1 MAKRKRPTDIKQ
13 YTKQRKLETEQHEP
27 LQKLGVIAGAFYE
40 CQDVHLSDNFFKIPC
55 IIYQCCVVKH
65 DEIHVAPSLKKIHC
79 YLHSVRTSMA
89 LLNSFCIINNKAV
102 SINYNAFKTVKYII
116 MPLVWPHE
124 LTNFCL
130 KYFHQ
135 SQNVTMAAPVTFQH
149 KIIQIIFTFSYI
161 NKNIINIISKG
172 LLNFHFCNFMNQIMS
187 LIIRNPFH

>member
-40 CQDVHLSDNFFKIPC
+40 WQDVHLSDNFFKIPC

-65 DEIHVAPSLKKIHC
+65 DEIHVAPSLKKIC

-89 LLNSFCIINNKAV
+89 LLNSFCIISNKAV

-116 MPLVWPHE
+116 MPLFWPHE

-135 SQNVTMAAPVTFQH
+135 SSKTSQWQH
-149 KIIQIIFTFSYI
+149 KLHFSIKLYR
-161 NKNIINIISKG
+161 
-172 LLNFHFCNFMNQIMS
+172 LYL
-187 LIIRNPFH
+187 PFHI